1 MGTTLPVDKDLA
13 QTAVRSWPGLLL
25 AGACAEQLL
34 EEAAALARRRQVGC
48 PWALVRPGGAA
59 AVTQGPLEK
68 IIFHKVFDEAHIAGS
83 PDLTIWSDVSF
94 PVYEQLLYAE
104 KDQEELP
111 GGYE

>member
-59 AVTQGPLEK
+59 AVLRTLLCHLDHAALVLDRRLHAAVDA
-68 IIFHKVFDEAHIAGS
+68 IDVAT
-83 PDLTIWSDVSF
+83 DLQPAFVIH
-94 PVYEQLLYAE
+94 ERGLIGQ
-104 KDQEELP
+104 
-111 GGYE
+111 